1 MMSEV
6 KPPTTNLF
14 FRIYGHHEPAVVILH
29 GLLGS
34 SQNWQRAAKA
44 LEKKFRMLVLDQRNH
59 GSSPHTE
66 THTFAD
72 LREDIKHFL
81 DQQRLDK
88 AYLLGHSM
96 GGLAAMEFAFHYPE
110 RLAGL
115 IVEDIAPRAYQS
127 SSNDIL
133 RALCALDL
141 DTATSRDEVE
151 AILAKEIKSRRTR
164 QFLLTNL
171 VRRDDNTF
179 AWKVNLP
186 VLQKFQKEMAA
197 YEPPLAASYAG
208 KTLFIGGELSDYR
221 LDHDHDVILRHFPNS
236 ELVMIPQ
243 AGHWIHFEALEP
255 FTEAV
260 FKFILSS

>member
-1 MMSEV
+1 MNNL
-6 KPPTTNLF
+6 KLF
-14 FRIYGHHEPAVVILH
+14 FRQYGHHEPSLVILH

-34 SQNWQRAAKA
+34 SQNWQRVAKV
-44 LEKKFRMLVLDQRNH
+44 LEKKFRVLAVDQRNH

-72 LREDIKHFL
+72 LREDVKHFF

-115 IVEDIAPRAYQS
+115 IIEDIAPRGYQS

-133 RALCALDL
+133 RALCAIDL
-141 DTATSRDEVE
+141 GIVKSRDEVE

-171 VRRDDNTF
+171 IRRGDNTF

-186 VLQKFQKEMAA
+186 VLQQFQKEMGA
-197 YEPPLAASYAG
+197 YEPPLAASYSG

-236 ELVMIPQ
+236 ELVMIPK
-243 AGHWIHFEALEP
+243 AGHWIHFEALEA

-260 FKFILSS
+260 LKFIFSS

>member
-1 MMSEV
+1 MSDM
-6 KPPTTNLF
+6 NLF
-14 FRIYGHHEPAVVILH
+14 FRAYGHREPTLVILH

-34 SQNWQRAAKA
+34 SQNWQRVAKA
-44 LEKKFRMLVLDQRNH
+44 FEKKFHVLVIDQRNH
-59 GSSPHTE
+59 GSSPHTD

-72 LREDIKHFL
+72 LREDIKHFF

-88 AYLLGHSM
+88 AFLLGHSM
-96 GGLAAMEFAFHYPE
+96 GGIAAIEFAFHYPE

-115 IVEDIAPRAYQS
+115 IIEDIAPRAYKS

-133 RALCALDL
+133 RALCAVDL
-141 DTATSRDEVE
+141 DTVTSREQAD
-151 AILAKEIKSRRTR
+151 AILAKDIKSPRTR

-179 AWKVNLP
+179 AWKANLP
-186 VLQKFQKEMAA
+186 VLQASQHEIAT

-208 KTLFIGGELSDYR
+208 KTLFIGGELSNYR
-221 LDHDHDVILRHFPNS
+221 LDHDHDVILRHCPNS
-236 ELVMIPQ
+236 ELVMIPN
-243 AGHWIHFEALEP
+243 AGHWIHFEALEL

-260 FKFILSS
+260 LKFILSQ